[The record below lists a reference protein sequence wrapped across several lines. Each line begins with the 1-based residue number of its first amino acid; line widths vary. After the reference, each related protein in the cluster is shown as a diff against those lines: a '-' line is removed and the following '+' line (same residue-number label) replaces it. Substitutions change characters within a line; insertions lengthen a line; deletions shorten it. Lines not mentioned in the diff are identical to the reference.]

1 KAYGERGSFPYLVIG
16 KPFIAEQNTCCSETY
31 LVIGPIANQR
41 RARNI
46 QNYLTTKF
54 ARFLILQ
61 KKNTQNAPKGVYS
74 EVPIQ
79 NFDEEWTDEK
89 LYTKYGL
96 TEEEIEFID
105 SMVRPMEL

>member
-1 KAYGERGSFPYLVIG
+1 MSYMA
-16 KPFIAEQNTCCSETY
+16 
-31 LVIGPIANQR
+31 
-41 RARNI
+41 
-46 QNYLTTKF
+46 TKF
-54 ARFLILQ
+54 FRLLVLLNKPTQHATSKVYRF
-61 KKNTQNAPKGVYS
+61 
-74 EVPIQ
+74 VPIQ